1 MKPANE
7 IRSQGCKSPIGFMEV
22 GCSIVYVFSFGS
34 SVVDSFTPNWAYTSS
49 TMLQDFMEQSTAVIP
64 LLCSPASCSSLLEFA
79 TCSALLRRV
88 LLLTPYRSRELRIT
102 SHSSTETSSGV

>member
-7 IRSQGCKSPIGFMEV
+7 IRSQGCKSPIGFME
-22 GCSIVYVFSFGS
+22 
-34 SVVDSFTPNWAYTSS
+34 
-49 TMLQDFMEQSTAVIP
+49 DFMEQSTAVIP

-102 SHSSTETSSGV
+102 SHSSTETSSGMEGMN